1 MLAAA
6 SLLPLSAPAPS
17 CECCAATRDALLGY
31 CEEQRP
37 MGDLGLDAFRC
48 EDYFGNLA
56 THGDTSS
63 RPTAKDACL
72 DEYPGFRMG
81 FSRVGVNNDFIVSAE
96 PTTLE

>member
-1 MLAAA
+1 
-6 SLLPLSAPAPS
+6 
-17 CECCAATRDALLGY
+17 
-31 CEEQRP
+31 

-72 DEYPGFRMG
+72 DECNERLAAARARDCGLTADECVILARN
-81 FSRVGVNNDFIVSAE
+81 S
-96 PTTLE
+96 LEACFVDGGPRRAMWSG